1 MYFKQVY
8 GSTLLPQN
16 KCFEKQSN
24 IVTETMHTAHGF
36 VGTIEQMGRSKK
48 DLYPTH
54 RGSFR
59 RPGRGEGNCP
69 KYALHLY
76 RMPAERGVADF
87 LLGGYGSFLERP
99 NTTQCNYSALQFEV
113 FSKSKEIKFSSVTNA
128 STLTSIQN
136 IKFKYTARQCLF
148 INLHV
153 PQRHQFLPL
162 NWLIAV
168 VVTKNETHWAAC
180 KHTKVAKFNFY
191 YHIFQ

>member
-1 MYFKQVY
+1 MA
-8 GSTLLPQN
+8 LL
-16 KCFEKQSN
+16 F
-24 IVTETMHTAHGF
+24 
-36 VGTIEQMGRSKK
+36 
-48 DLYPTH
+48 
-54 RGSFR
+54 
-59 RPGRGEGNCP
+59 CP
-69 KYALHLY
+69 KTNVLKSSQTLWPRPCIQHMGLWEPLNKWVVPKKIYTPPTEEVSAV
-76 RMPAERGVADF
+76 RGGERGIVQSMPYICIGCPQSGV
-87 LLGGYGSFLERP
+87 LLISSLGGMDLFWNDPIRP
-99 NTTQCNYSALQFEV
+99 NVITVHYSLRYFLKV
-113 FSKSKEIKFSSVTNA
+113 EIKFSSVTNA

-168 VVTKNETHWAAC
+168 VVSKNEIHWAAC